1 MSKIKHERYT
11 RTIKAPHLS
20 EKASIAAET
29 RNEYVFEIASNA
41 TKPQVKD
48 AIEFLFKTK
57 VKAVRIVNVKTKP
70 KRFGSIQG
78 RSKAWKKAYVTL
90 QADQKIEFASA

>member
-1 MSKIKHERYT
+1 MKHERYL
-11 RTIKAPHLS
+11 RIVKAPHLS
-20 EKASIAAET
+20 EKASIAAEQ
-29 RNEYVFEIASNA
+29 RNEYVFEVSKDA

-48 AIEFLFKTK
+48 AVEYLFKTK
-57 VKAVRIVNVKTKP
+57 VKTVRIVNVKTKP
-70 KRFGSIQG
+70 KRFGTIEG

>member
-1 MSKIKHERYT
+1 MKQERFL
-11 RTIKAPHLS
+11 RIIKAPHLS
-20 EKASIAAET
+20 EKATIAAE
-29 RNEYVFEIASNA
+29 RNEYVFEVAKVA
-41 TKPQVKD
+41 TKPQIKD

-57 VKAVRIVNVKTKP
+57 VKSVHVVNVKSKP

-90 QADQKIEFASA
+90 QADQKIEFAGA